1 MAAPTL
7 TDGISRAIDE
17 FVVPSVGLIVIIAAV
32 KHLYGAQKAGIVYLA
47 ATGLLLLTM
56 HSKAK
61 YWNVPCT
68 AAVGTV
74 GLVAWF
80 GLPHALPQL
89 VPPMFA
95 TIGSV
100 AGGAIILSIALMTI
114 EKLG

>member
-1 MAAPTL
+1 M

-17 FVVPSVGLIVIIAAV
+17 FVVPSVGLIVFVAAV
-32 KHLYGAQKAGIVYLA
+32 KHLYGAQEAGIVYLV
-47 ATGLLLLTM
+47 ATGFVLLTM

-61 YWNVPCT
+61 YWNIPYT

-74 GLVAWF
+74 GLLAWF

-100 AGGAIILSIALMTI
+100 AGGAIILSIGLMTI
-114 EKLG
+114 EKIG